1 MYYCRRLK
9 TLCALRQSP
18 KFKVSKFKKIRK
30 RGQIDF
36 KKKKKKT
43 SPGNCFPLVGF
54 TRPPRPHPARR
65 FLYSIYKASRHP
77 GLLGKFPLP
86 GRRPSRPAKAG
97 SPGAASPPPPVP
109 AVHRHVRATTGRTD
123 GHVNSA
129 CRRPRRG
136 GACADQLVGRT
147 CAAANLRRPASRPRP
162 FVASRGES
170 RPDLFRKLRLLA
182 GSA

>member
-1 MYYCRRLK
+1 MLLGNRPSSRFQNLKKLEKKSTNRL
-9 TLCALRQSP
+9 
-18 KFKVSKFKKIRK
+18 
-30 RGQIDF
+30 
-36 KKKKKKT
+36 KKKKKKS

-54 TRPPRPHPARR
+54 TRPPRPHPAGR

-86 GRRPSRPAKAG
+86 GRRPSGPAKAG

-123 GHVNSA
+123 PHVNSA
-129 CRRPRRG
+129 CGRPRRG

-170 RPDLFRKLRLLA
+170 RPDLFRTLRLLA